1 MRIQSENRFTT
12 ETVYGID
19 DSWFSAYRNGT
30 LHRVWYVRTNQ
41 KREENVRFFNGIIV
55 FTFLKQ
61 IFSKTNLLVGGKIL
75 YSCLG
80 TRVVF
85 NEYDILNK
93 NNF

>member
-1 MRIQSENRFTT
+1 M
-12 ETVYGID
+12 
-19 DSWFSAYRNGT
+19 
-30 LHRVWYVRTNQ
+30 VRYIASDTFART
-41 KREENVRFFNGIIV
+41 KNVKKMYDFFNGIIV